1 MKRVL
6 LLLSIVCFWGI
17 WGCAT
22 MGTAPEVP
30 ADQKAQAAETE
41 EYVIGPEDILFIS
54 VWKDETLTTEAVVRS
69 DGKISVPLIND
80 VQASGLTVLQLKEAI
95 TNRLK
100 EFVPGVDV
108 TVIVK
113 QMNSNKVYIQ
123 GEVNMPGPQVYNGAL
138 TVIQAL
144 ALAGGLTPYAN
155 RSSIIILRAGGEKL
169 LFNYKKVIKGKHLE
183 QNVRLRRG
191 DTIIVP

>member
-1 MKRVL
+1 MKRVF
-6 LLLSIVCFWGI
+6 LSAIVCFWGI

-22 MGTAPEVP
+22 ARTAPEVP
-30 ADQKAQAAETE
+30 VDHKAAVTETE
-41 EYVIGPEDILFIS
+41 EYIIGPEDVLFIS

-80 VQASGLTVLQLKEAI
+80 VQASGLTVLQLKEEI

-123 GEVNMPGPQVYNGAL
+123 GEVTRPGPQAYNGEL

-169 LFNYKKVIKGKHLE
+169 LFNYNKVIKGKNLE